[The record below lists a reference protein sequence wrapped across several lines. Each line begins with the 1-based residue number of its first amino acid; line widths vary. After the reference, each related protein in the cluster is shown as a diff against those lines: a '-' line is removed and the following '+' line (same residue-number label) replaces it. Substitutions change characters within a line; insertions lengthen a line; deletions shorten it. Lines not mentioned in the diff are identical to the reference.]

1 MTYEPYFTILS
12 HCNGQQENMT
22 GMEPILIEAMM
33 TLFWLCAFSVAGI
46 IFLVLLLLAFLQVKQ
61 NRKLDGGQ

>member
-1 MTYEPYFTILS
+1 
-12 HCNGQQENMT
+12 
-22 GMEPILIEAMM
+22 MEPILIEAMM